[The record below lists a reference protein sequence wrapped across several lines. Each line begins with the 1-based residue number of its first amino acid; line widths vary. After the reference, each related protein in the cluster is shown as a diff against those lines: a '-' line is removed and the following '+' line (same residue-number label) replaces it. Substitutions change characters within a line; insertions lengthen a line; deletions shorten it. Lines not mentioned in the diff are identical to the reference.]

1 MKKTTTSSQ
10 VHSFLSL
17 SYCPDGILHSFLNC
31 KNRGVNKLVISGD
44 EEEIADSDGSWE
56 SESEEDVLMEDKKK
70 VDLDEELKGFV
81 NVSAGAKN
89 TVKSEPE
96 LTAVIESTLEAAHS
110 KIQEIADKWES
121 KMTDEE
127 KDTQEQFHEKF
138 LEELDQEN
146 TRLEEKANEMIAE
159 ITEPPSNDVPLD
171 ELGAGSEFKLINLSS
186 DDFPNSAFSSLF

>member
-1 MKKTTTSSQ
+1 
-10 VHSFLSL
+10 
-17 SYCPDGILHSFLNC
+17 
-31 KNRGVNKLVISGD
+31 
-44 EEEIADSDGSWE
+44 
-56 SESEEDVLMEDKKK
+56 MEDKKK

-96 LTAVIESTLEAAHS
+96 LTAVIENTLESFKRSHS
-110 KIQEIADKWES
+110 KIQAIADKWES
-121 KMTDEE
+121 KMSDEE

-186 DDFPNSAFSSLF
+186 DDFQNSAFSTLF

>member
-1 MKKTTTSSQ
+1 
-10 VHSFLSL
+10 
-17 SYCPDGILHSFLNC
+17 
-31 KNRGVNKLVISGD
+31 
-44 EEEIADSDGSWE
+44 
-56 SESEEDVLMEDKKK
+56 MEDKKK

-96 LTAVIESTLEAAHS
+96 LTAVIENTLEAAHS

-121 KMTDEE
+121 KMSDEE

-186 DDFPNSAFSSLF
+186 DDFPNSAFSTLF

>member
-1 MKKTTTSSQ
+1 
-10 VHSFLSL
+10 
-17 SYCPDGILHSFLNC
+17 
-31 KNRGVNKLVISGD
+31 
-44 EEEIADSDGSWE
+44 
-56 SESEEDVLMEDKKK
+56 MEDKKK

-96 LTAVIESTLEAAHS
+96 LTAVIENTLEAAHS

-121 KMTDEE
+121 KMSDEE

-171 ELGAGSEFKLINLSS
+171 ELGAGSEFKIINLSS
-186 DDFPNSAFSSLF
+186 DDFPNSAFSTLF